1 LKVVQFTDK
10 LFDEGSMHI
19 ADHDLNEKV
28 FIVAE
33 IGVNHEGSLETAR
46 MLIEKAVEA
55 GADAVKFQ
63 TYLPEEYVTSADK
76 ERFAR
81 VGRFALSTDEFRQLA
96 DQARSLGVIFFST
109 PLGISSVDALDPFV
123 PFFKISS
130 GDLTYH
136 PMLALAAQK
145 GKPVVLSTGGA
156 TVEEID
162 AAVAVLKE
170 HGPDRPLNEWLLLNQ
185 CVACYPAPAEQIN
198 LRSMAFLR
206 ERYGV
211 LVGYSDHTLS
221 NAMCLA
227 AVALG
232 ARWIEK
238 HFTDRKTG
246 RDFHDHALSS
256 EPEEMAQL
264 VRDVR
269 DIEAGLGQG
278 GKFRAPCE
286 ETGLPRLRRGIA
298 VRRDMKAGEMITAE
312 DITWLRPQSD
322 FPIGAEDQVIGQT
335 LTQDL
340 PAGYLIQPE
349 HLGTGVN
356 SN

>member
-1 LKVVQFTDK
+1 
-10 LFDEGSMHI
+10 MYI
-19 ADHDLNEKV
+19 ADHNLNEKV
-28 FIVAE
+28 FVVAE
-33 IGVNHEGSLETAR
+33 IGVNHEGSLETAS
-46 MLIEKAVEA
+46 MLVEKAAEA
-55 GADAVKFQ
+55 GVDAVKFQ
-63 TYLPEEYVTSADK
+63 TYLPEEYVTAADK

-81 VGRFALSTDEFRQLA
+81 VGRFALSTDDFRQLSDLA
-96 DQARSLGVIFFST
+96 QSLGVIFFST
-109 PLGISSVDALDPFV
+109 PLGISSVDALEPFV
-123 PFFKISS
+123 PLFKISS

-136 PMLALAAQK
+136 PILALAAQK

-156 TVEEID
+156 AVEEID
-162 AAVAVLKE
+162 AAVAVLKK
-170 HGPDRPLNEWLLLNQ
+170 HGPDRPLSEWLLLNQ
-185 CVACYPAPAEQIN
+185 CVACYPAPADQIN
-198 LRSMAFLR
+198 LRAMDFLR
-206 ERYGV
+206 DRYGV

-264 VRDVR
+264 VRDIR

-298 VRRDMKAGEMITAE
+298 VNRDMKAGETITAG
-312 DITWLRPQSD
+312 DITWLRPESD
-322 FPIGAEDQVIGQT
+322 FPIGSENRVIGRK
-335 LTQDL
+335 LAQDV
-340 PAGYLIQPE
+340 PMGYLLRFE
-349 HLGTGVN
+349 YLGEVD
-356 SN
+356 

>member
-1 LKVVQFTDK
+1 
-10 LFDEGSMHI
+10 MYI
-19 ADHDLNEKV
+19 AEHNLNEKV

-33 IGVNHEGSLETAR
+33 IGVNHEGSLETAS
-46 MLIEKAVEA
+46 MLVKKAAEA
-55 GADAVKFQ
+55 GVDAVKFQ
-63 TYLPEEYVTSADK
+63 TYLPEEYVTAADK

-81 VGRFALSTDEFRQLA
+81 VGRFALSFDDFRQLSDLA
-96 DQARSLGVIFFST
+96 QSLGVIFFST
-109 PLGISSVDALDPFV
+109 PLGIPSTDALEPFV
-123 PFFKISS
+123 PIYKISS

-136 PMLALAAQK
+136 PLLIHIAKK

-156 TVEEID
+156 NVEEID

-170 HGPDRPLNEWLLLNQ
+170 HGPDHPLNEWLLLNQ
-185 CVACYPAPAEQIN
+185 CVACYPAPADQIN
-198 LRSMAFLR
+198 LRAMDFLR

-264 VRDVR
+264 VRDIR
-269 DIEAGLGQG
+269 DIEAGLGQR

-298 VRRDMKAGEMITAE
+298 VNRDMKAGETITAE
-312 DITWLRPQSD
+312 DITWLRPESD
-322 FPIGAEDQVIGQT
+322 FPIGAEDRVIGRK
-335 LTQDL
+335 LAKDVSM
-340 PAGYLIQPE
+340 GYLLRFE
-349 HLGTGVN
+349 YLGEVD
-356 SN
+356 